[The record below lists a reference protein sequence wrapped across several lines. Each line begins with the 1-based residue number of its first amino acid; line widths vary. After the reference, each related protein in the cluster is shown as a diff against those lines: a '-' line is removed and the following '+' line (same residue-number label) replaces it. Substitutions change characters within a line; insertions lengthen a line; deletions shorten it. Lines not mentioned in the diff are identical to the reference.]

1 MKWRPT
7 LIIVILISIVGYF
20 SLTFI
25 PDYLQTVAYAKSDE
39 IAEAIDKEIVKSNTE
54 FALNIYNEL
63 VREDLGKNVFI
74 SPLSISTALT
84 MAYNGAEGST
94 KEAMANTLKTNTM
107 NLEKVNKGF
116 HSLHTSLENADQE
129 VSLSIGNSVW
139 IKKDY
144 SPNIF
149 ESFSKRL
156 GTYYES
162 EIFVRDFGDQ
172 KTVEEMNKWVKT
184 QTNEMIEK
192 IIDNIEPDNVMFL
205 VNAIYFKGD
214 WLEQFD
220 ESLTQER
227 DFYLSDG
234 AIIKPETMSIIG
246 DFHYYYEEDFSV
258 ARFPYGR
265 DKIAMYIFLPQKD
278 VAIDGFTDKLSQ
290 SSFDYIISHLSL
302 QRELKVRVPKFKLEY
317 GTKRLNNV
325 LQNLGMNIAFS
336 PNEANFSGIAPLD
349 KGNLFISFVD
359 HKAVIEVNEKGT
371 KAAAATNVGISL
383 TSAPVDTHTFFV
395 DRPFFFVIRDD
406 RSGSILF
413 MGKIMNPLESKSP

>member
-1 MKWRPT
+1 MRWRPT
-7 LIIVILISIVGYF
+7 LIVVLLISLVGYL

-25 PDYLQTVAYAKSDE
+25 PDYLLTQAYAESDE
-39 IAEAIDKEIVKSNTE
+39 IAHSIDKELVQSNTE
-54 FALNIYNEL
+54 FALNIFNEL
-63 VREDLGKNVFI
+63 VRENQGKNIFI

-94 KEAMANTLKTNTM
+94 KEAMASTLKINTI
-107 NLEKVNKGF
+107 NLEKVNQGF

-139 IKKDY
+139 IKEDY
-144 SPNIF
+144 APNIY

-156 GTYYES
+156 SSHYES

-172 KTVEEMNKWVKT
+172 KTVEEMNKWVKA
-184 QTNEMIEK
+184 QTNEMIDK

-205 VNAIYFKGD
+205 LNAIYFKGD

-220 ESLTQER
+220 ESLTRER
-227 DFYLSDG
+227 DFYLSGDS
-234 AIIKPETMSIIG
+234 IVKSETMSITG
-246 DFHYYYEEDFSV
+246 DFHYYSEDDFSV

-265 DKIAMYIFLPQKD
+265 DKIAMYIFLPQQN
-278 VAIDGFTDKLSQ
+278 VALDRFVGDLSQ
-290 SSFDYIISHLSL
+290 SRFDDIISRLSL
-302 QRELKVRVPKFKLEY
+302 QRDLKVRFPKFRLEY

-325 LQNLGMNIAFS
+325 LQTLGMNIAFS
-336 PNEANFSGIAPLD
+336 PVEANFGGIAPLD

-359 HKAVIEVNEKGT
+359 HKSVIEVNEKGT

-383 TSAPVDTHTFFV
+383 TSAPDDAHTFFV
-395 DRPFFFVIRDD
+395 DKPFFFVIRDD
-406 RSGSILF
+406 RSSSILF
-413 MGKIMNPLESKSP
+413 MGKIMNPLESISP

>member
-1 MKWRPT
+1 
-7 LIIVILISIVGYF
+7 
-20 SLTFI
+20 
-25 PDYLQTVAYAKSDE
+25 
-39 IAEAIDKEIVKSNTE
+39 
-54 FALNIYNEL
+54 
-63 VREDLGKNVFI
+63 
-74 SPLSISTALT
+74 
-84 MAYNGAEGST
+84 
-94 KEAMANTLKTNTM
+94 
-107 NLEKVNKGF
+107 
-116 HSLHTSLENADQE
+116 
-129 VSLSIGNSVW
+129 
-139 IKKDY
+139 
-144 SPNIF
+144 
-149 ESFSKRL
+149 
-156 GTYYES
+156 
-162 EIFVRDFGDQ
+162 VRDFGDQ

-220 ESLTQER
+220 ESLTQEK

-234 AIIKPETMSIIG
+234 SIIKPETMSIIG
-246 DFHYYYEEDFSV
+246 DFHYYSEEDFSV

-278 VAIDGFTDKLSQ
+278 VTIDGFTDKLSQ
-290 SSFDYIISHLSL
+290 SSFDDIISRLSL
-302 QRELKVRVPKFKLEY
+302 QRELKVRFPKFKLEY

-336 PNEANFSGIAPLD
+336 PNEANFGGIAPLD

-383 TSAPVDTHTFFV
+383 TSAPVDTQTFYV

-413 MGKIMNPLESKSP
+413 MGKILNPLESKSP